1 MYCLSRM
8 HRTQTH
14 STCVVFVLQGTH
26 SVVVDLA
33 IKEGDSL
40 KKSSRAM
47 DEMLGLGEA
56 VMSSLRDQRT
66 RLKVELITSLA
77 PSMHFP
83 LRCELTDHHHDHH
96 HQGAHRRALEIA
108 NTLGLSNS
116 LMRVIQRRTTG
127 DKILVYCGML
137 IIMFLLYMAY
147 RYTRAAAT

>member
-1 MYCLSRM
+1 M
-8 HRTQTH
+8 
-14 STCVVFVLQGTH
+14 
-26 SVVVDLA
+26 VDLA

-66 RLKVELITSLA
+66 RLKVELITTLA

-83 LRCELTDHHHDHH
+83 PRCELTDHHHY
-96 HQGAHRRALEIA
+96 QGAHRRALEIA